1 MNKKFRS
8 SLAMWFFCA
17 AVITITGVRTA
28 MTNELSGPFFVIFV
42 IVTLFALY
50 TLIALLI
57 KILKNRG
64 D

>member
-1 MNKKFRS
+1 
-8 SLAMWFFCA
+8 MWFFYA

-28 MTNELSGPFFVIFV
+28 MTNELRGPFLVIFV